1 MGRYTGAV
9 CRLCRR
15 TGEKLLLKG
24 DRCLTPKCAVEHRAA
39 PSRQRQFGA
48 RRRRVSERGLQ
59 LREKQRARYV
69 YGLLERQFRRLYD
82 EAKRIPGATGDNLKV
97 LLERRL
103 DNVIYRLGFAS
114 SHAKARQLVR
124 HGHLSLN
131 GHRMNIPSYMVR
143 EGDIIAWQ
151 ENKKGVLFEQATQD
165 VTGKEIP
172 GWLSLN
178 SETLESTVSRLPTYE
193 DTLDMINGKA
203 IVAYYSR

>member
-1 MGRYTGAV
+1 MARYTGAV

-24 DRCLTPKCAVEHRAA
+24 DRCLTPKCAVERRAA

-82 EAKRIPGATGDNLKV
+82 EAKRSPGATGDNLKV

-114 SHAKARQLVR
+114 SHAKARQLVL

-143 EGDIIAWQ
+143 EGDIITWQ
-151 ENKKGVLFEQATQD
+151 ENKKGALFEQATQD
-165 VTGKEIP
+165 VTGKDIP

-178 SETLESTVSRLPTYE
+178 SETMESNVSRLPTYE
-193 DTLDMINGKA
+193 DTLDMIDGKA